1 MIALMKAEPCEEI
14 EQSYLGGLWDSNFH
28 RRTVASL
35 EAERTKD
42 GRGKTTART
51 WI

>member
-1 MIALMKAEPCEEI
+1 MALMKAEPCDDI

-35 EAERTKD
+35 EADRTKD
-42 GRGKTTART
+42 G
-51 WI
+51 